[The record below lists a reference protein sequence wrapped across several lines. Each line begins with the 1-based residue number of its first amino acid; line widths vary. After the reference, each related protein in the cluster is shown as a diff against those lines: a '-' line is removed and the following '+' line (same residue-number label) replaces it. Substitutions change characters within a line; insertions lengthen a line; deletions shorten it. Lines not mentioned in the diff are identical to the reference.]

1 MAKKKPEKVNKV
13 LAEGIEL
20 GYGFFEQ
27 RESRL
32 RTLLLKGVIVY
43 LISMGSIGFYLSAF
57 GIDYNK
63 QLCHVAILIM
73 SLLCA
78 MLYYKLLVENLGYL
92 VLLIGFIGLVAVFR
106 RYINSGFY
114 AIVNI
119 TVNDAAEYFQVEIQR
134 LYQEQ
139 IEDRYLTVTCL
150 VLFVGFVLDVFLN
163 VYISRR
169 MQYVTVAFVVMS
181 LNLIPLYLVE
191 EPEPLYVVMLMS
203 GMVMAYIFK
212 SGQHYSPQ
220 VSIKRNDNGFI
231 EKGKDK
237 KKRKSE
243 LFYVSDIKAML
254 QAGITGILFVLMV
267 ALGVNALKPRES
279 FNVGYAGNKYKDI
292 TVAAMTTILLD
303 GWQGFFGQSFDVG
316 GMDSGRLG
324 NVSSVRLDY
333 QTDLIVEL
341 TPYSYGTVYLKGFV
355 GELYNPYANEWTNI
369 MGTNYDLPGKDW
381 STYVP
386 ESEDE
391 SVSDNLPAEYAV
403 RNYNEML
410 AYKEAYENKQEYSA
424 KSAMNIWIMDYAVRQ
439 GCKPYYTESSGYIGA
454 GGGYHRGRSYK
465 YYPSFGTSAV
475 YTNPEYT
482 DLDLYVPEENIP
494 AIEETIAAAGAAG
507 SDEQIIEAIIEYY
520 QENIPYTIRP
530 GRTPRNADFINYFLQ
545 DNKKGYCAHYASA
558 AVLMFRYMGIPA
570 RYVEGYAIDYSQ
582 MANGDLVENA
592 EYADYYDG
600 YSEIGETALI
610 RVNVTDAD
618 AHAWVEVY
626 TSTKGWHVVD
636 VTPSGETEEVE
647 DFWTLFEEYMDDS
660 DAADDDGNNLNLNN
674 MRIPTKVLRAI
685 FFGFAGIMGAFI
697 LVVAGK
703 KGIKEISL
711 YIKYAKA
718 GINDKLIY
726 KYVKFRRRLARK
738 NQQLGNLIN
747 YREQITY
754 IVKTM
759 EKTSEIQ
766 AALETESEQVI
777 DILERAGF
785 GANEISEADYNQAVH
800 FFQAVAR

>member
-32 RTLLLKGVIVY
+32 HTLLLKGIIVY

-57 GIDYNK
+57 DIDYNK

-92 VLLIGFIGLVAVFR
+92 VLLVGFIGLVAVFR

-119 TVNDAAEYFQVEIQR
+119 TVNNAAEYFHVEIQR

-139 IEDRYLTVTCL
+139 IEDRYLTVTCV
-150 VLFVGFVLDVFLN
+150 VLFIGFVLDVFLN

-191 EPEPLYVVMLMS
+191 EPDPLYAVMLMS
-203 GMVMAYIFK
+203 GMVMAYVFK

-254 QAGITGILFVLMV
+254 QAGVTGIVFVLMV
-267 ALGVNALKPRES
+267 VLGVNVLRPRES

-292 TVAAMTTILLD
+292 SVAAMTTILLD
-303 GWQGFFGQSFDVG
+303 GWQGFFGQSYDVG

-333 QTDLIVEL
+333 QTDLIVEM

-369 MGTNYDLPGKDW
+369 MGTNYELSGKDW
-381 STYVP
+381 STYVY
-386 ESEDE
+386 ESEDGKE
-391 SVSDNLPAEYAV
+391 TDNLDAEYAV

-410 AYKEAYENKQEYSA
+410 AYKDAYENNQDYSA
-424 KSAMNIWIMDYAVRQ
+424 KAAMNIWIMDYAVRQ
-439 GCKPYYTESSGYIGA
+439 GCKPYYMESSSYIGE
-454 GGGYHRGRSYK
+454 GSGYNRGRSYI
-465 YYPSFGTSAV
+465 YYPSFGASSI
-475 YTNPEYT
+475 YTKPEYT

-494 AIEETIAAAGAAG
+494 AIEETLAAAGAAG
-507 SDEQIIEAIIEYY
+507 SDEQIIEAVTEYY
-520 QENIPYTIRP
+520 QNNIPYTIRP
-530 GRTPRNADFINYFLQ
+530 GRTPRNTDFVNYFLQ
-545 DNKKGYCAHYASA
+545 ENKKGYCAHYASA

-570 RYVEGYAIDYSQ
+570 RYVEGYAIDYIQ
-582 MANGDLVENA
+582 MANGDLVEGA

-610 RVNVTDAD
+610 RIDVTDAD

-626 TSTKGWHVVD
+626 TPTRGWHVVD
-636 VTPSGETEEVE
+636 VTPSGEREDVE

-660 DAADDDGNNLNLNN
+660 DDSDDDGTNLNITNL
-674 MRIPTKVLRAI
+674 RIPTKVLRTI
-685 FFGFAGIMGAFI
+685 FFGFVGIAGAII
-697 LVVAGK
+697 LVVAGR
-703 KGIKEISL
+703 KGIKELSL
-711 YIKYAKA
+711 YIKYVKA
-718 GINDKLIY
+718 GMNDKLIY
-726 KYVKFRRRLARK
+726 EYAKFRRKLVKK

-754 IVKTM
+754 IMSMT
-759 EKTSEIQ
+759 EQTSERE
-766 AALETESEQVI
+766 AALETEARQVI

-785 GANEISEADYNQAVH
+785 GADEISETEYNQAVR
-800 FFQAVAR
+800 FFKTVGK